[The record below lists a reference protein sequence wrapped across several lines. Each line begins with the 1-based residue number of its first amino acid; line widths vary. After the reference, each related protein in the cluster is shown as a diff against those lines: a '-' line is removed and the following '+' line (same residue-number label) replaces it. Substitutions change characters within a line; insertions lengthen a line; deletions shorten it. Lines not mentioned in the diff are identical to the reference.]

1 MEAVAANNYY
11 WDLLKDLSDERK
23 LDLIDRLAR
32 SLVREE
38 KTQTDYAKLYG
49 IWKDEDFPDADEM
62 VKELK
67 EARDIRNHRCRIEVW
82 C

>member
-1 MEAVAANNYY
+1 MEAAVANNYY

-32 SLVREE
+32 SLIRKE
-38 KTQTDYAKLYG
+38 KAQPDYASQLYG
-49 IWKDEDFPDADEM
+49 IWKDEDFPDADTM

-67 EARDIRNHRCRIEVW
+67 EARKFKDDISDLLV
-82 C
+82 

>member
-32 SLVREE
+32 SLVREK
-38 KTQTDYAKLYG
+38 KTQTDYASQLYG

-67 EARDIRNHRCRIEVW
+67 EAREFKDDISELSV
-82 C
+82 